1 MAPPP
6 PRELLAVIEAALLGA
21 APPSPAQRVELL
33 HAVRDA
39 APAFR
44 ALLSY
49 PGPKASDRTQVESK
63 EVRLPDMPPITLD
76 DTDVQTA
83 LKLSDELNLNEIE
96 CVRLLVDANREWVL
110 YGREPLEI
118 YRLAAG
124 LWYMERRDLITS
136 LYILLRSV
144 ALGQGLDA
152 DLMSEIEEQI
162 QPLFIDGLR
171 QRLIALV
178 KELNREEPAGIGRPS
193 SERYVLDFRGA
204 LVERRAIVSRE
215 RLSLS
220 HCLAL
225 SALIKLMSPKE
236 VKDVFSILKDCAAEA
251 NQNTSV
257 EFQITYGVLFS
268 LVATFISDALST
280 SHDKGSLLL
289 SDSSFRREFHELV
302 MRTGNNMTVEGFVG
316 VVRLAW
322 SVHLM
327 LTQDRSNSREMS
339 DIWSCLEIIC
349 RQNSFE
355 FLRER
360 VLKTAAY
367 QNDDEDIVYMYTG
380 YTHKLMMCFISH
392 PTSRDKIKEIKEKA
406 MTALS
411 PYGPPRDHRE
421 DPARNGEQAGQ
432 ATNEPFVSL
441 LELIREIYQK
451 EPDLVHANEELW
463 TFVIYAG
470 EDHTNTQTLVA
481 FLGLLSILASTEV
494 GAAKVYELLQG
505 KVYRSVGWSTLFD
518 CLSIY
523 EEKFKKS
530 IQSSASILPDFPE
543 GDAQALVAYLA
554 VLQKVVEN
562 GNPMER
568 RKWFPDIE
576 PLFKL
581 LSYENVPPYLK
592 GALRNSIAAFIKV
605 SPLLKDAIWNYLEQY
620 DLPVVTAPLG
630 NHTATQIYD
639 MRFELN
645 EVEARRESYPS
656 TISFLKLIN
665 ALIAEERNISDKGR
679 RFMGIFKFVYDD
691 VFGPFPQR
699 AYTDPHEKWEL
710 ALACLEHFRMV
721 LSMYDINDDDIYPS
735 VNTSAPSSIERQ
747 LPLLEL
753 LKDFMSGKV
762 AFRNIMNIILV
773 GVDSLINERTTQTY
787 GILLEKTVHLSLE
800 ICILVMDR
808 DLALADVFRPL
819 YQPLDVILAQN
830 HRQIIALLE
839 FVRYDYLPQIQQ
851 CSIKIMSIL
860 SSRIVGLVQ
869 LLLKADV
876 GKTVIE
882 DYAACLEFRF
892 DDFQVVQDTK
902 DDVGVLILQLLVDNI
917 CRPAPNITHL
927 LLRFDVNGSIER
939 TVLKPK
945 SHYSCLKVILDN
957 LEKVT
962 KPDINAL
969 LHEFSFQLL
978 YELCLDPLTCVPV
991 MDLLSTKKYQFF
1003 SKHVGTIGITP
1014 LPKRN
1019 TNQSLRI
1026 SMLHER
1032 AWLLKMLA
1040 LALHLSDISSSVYR
1054 EACVAIL
1061 YHTFGQCAENFQST
1075 SLFHARDASTGISN
1089 EPANRNKVLDLLEVL
1104 QFRCPETSMKYP
1116 PLLSNLGVESKIEEI
1131 LRNSAASEFGG
1142 VYYYSERGDRLID
1155 LVAFHEKLLQLSQEL
1170 NSQLNESEKGEL
1182 KESVHHLLKWAWRYN
1197 KNLEEQAAQLHMLT
1211 GWSQIVEVAVS
1222 RRMSLLENRSQLLF
1236 ELLDASLS
1244 ATTSPDCSVKM
1255 AYVLTNVS
1263 LTCMAKLRDER
1274 FICPAGAD
1282 SDAVTCLDIISSKQL
1297 PNAACNSLLFKLVM
1311 AILRNESSETL
1322 RRRQYALLLSYFQ
1335 YCRSIL
1341 DSDVPP
1347 SVLRFLLLEE
1357 QEADDDDFTLQK
1369 VLKEHNELARANF
1382 SIIRKEAQAIVDLVT
1397 KDAVHGS
1404 ETGKAISFYVLDAL
1418 ISIDNEKYFLN
1429 QLQSRG
1435 ILRSCLSDV
1444 THYLSKDSSF
1454 TSESSQR
1461 FCTVDAQFSLLLRI
1475 SHHYGKHGSQILLS
1489 MGALQ
1494 NLSSCNLM
1502 GVQKKGNS
1510 RAISNIIKERAGEI
1524 DKRRS
1529 LISPILRLVTSFTS
1543 LVDSDDF
1550 LEVKNK
1556 IVREIVD
1563 FAKQHQSVFNSI
1575 LRENMSGANL
1585 FTLERLSLVVS
1596 ILSKV
1601 WAYEENEECSYIQ
1614 DLFALM
1620 HSLFSLDF
1628 GSLNF
1633 MQSPNMIENQKSELI
1648 VFSLCFS
1655 LISYLYVLATKKTM
1669 RFQVSYDHNSDQQQ
1683 PTLQMVSDLLNS
1695 ITLALE
1701 RVAEEKYMLL
1711 NKVRDLN
1718 ELSRKEVDEIIKLCM
1733 KQDCISPN
1741 DNIRKRRYIAMID
1754 LCCMAGNRDQLITL
1768 LLQIAECAVT
1778 ILLVHFQDEACAK
1791 DLSPFSDELLPVLER
1806 LEHLKED
1813 KVGRNLKLFHRSVT
1827 TLKEMTIRSMTV

>member
-162 QPLFIDGLR
+162 QPLFNDGLR
-171 QRLIALV
+171 QRIIALV
-178 KELNREEPAGIGRPS
+178 KELNREEPSGIGRPS

-257 EFQITYGVLFS
+257 ELQITYGVLFS

-280 SHDKGSLLL
+280 SHEKGSLSS
-289 SDSSFRREFHELV
+289 SDSSFRHEFHELV
-302 MRTGNNMTVEGFVG
+302 MRTGNNTTVEGFVG

-355 FLRER
+355 FLQER

-411 PYGPPRDHRE
+411 PYGPPRDQRE

-451 EPDLVHANEELW
+451 EPELVHANEELW

-523 EEKFKKS
+523 EENFKKS
-530 IQSSASILPDFPE
+530 IQSSASMLPDFPE

-581 LSYENVPPYLK
+581 LGYENVPPYLK

-605 SPLLKDAIWNYLEQY
+605 SPLLKDAIWSYLEQY

-630 NHTATQIYD
+630 HHTATQIYD

-665 ALIAEERNISDKGR
+665 ALIAEERYISDKGR
-679 RFMGIFKFVYDD
+679 RFMGIFKFVYED

-699 AYTDPHEKWEL
+699 AYTDPQEKWEL

-721 LSMYDINDDDIYPS
+721 LSMYDINDDDIYAS

-800 ICILVMDR
+800 IFILVMDR

-892 DDFQVVQDTK
+892 DDFQVVEDTK

-917 CRPAPNITHL
+917 SRPAPNITHL

-1003 SKHVGTIGITP
+1003 SKHVGTIGVTP

-1032 AWLLKMLA
+1032 AWLLKTLA

-1061 YHTFGQCAENFQST
+1061 YHTFGQCADNFQST
-1075 SLFHARDASTGISN
+1075 SLFHSRDASTGISN

-1104 QFRCPETSMKYP
+1104 QFRCPDSLMKYP
-1116 PLLSNLGVESKIEEI
+1116 PLLSNLGVESKIEDI
-1131 LRNSAASEFGG
+1131 LRNSATSEFGG

-1155 LVAFHEKLLQLSQEL
+1155 LDAFHEKLLQLSQEL

-1347 SVLRFLLLEE
+1347 LVLRFLLLEE

-1382 SIIRKEAQAIVDLVT
+1382 SIIRKEAQAIVDSVT

-1404 ETGKAISFYVLDAL
+1404 EAGKAISFYVLDAL

-1444 THYLSKDSSF
+1444 TNYLSKDSSF

-1475 SHHYGKHGSQILLS
+1475 SHQYGKHGSQILLS

-1524 DKRRS
+1524 DKKRS
-1529 LISPILRLVTSFTS
+1529 LIAPVLRIVTSFTS
-1543 LVDSDDF
+1543 LVDSADF

-1620 HSLFSLDF
+1620 HSIFSLDF

-1648 VFSLCFS
+1648 VFGLCFS
-1655 LISYLYVLATKKTM
+1655 LVSYLYVLATKKNM

-1695 ITLALE
+1695 ITVALE

-1741 DNIRKRRYIAMID
+1741 DNIRKRRYVAMID

-1791 DLSPFSDELLPVLER
+1791 DISPFSDELLPVLER

-1813 KVGRNLKLFHRSVT
+1813 KIGRNLKLFHRSVT

>member
-1 MAPPP
+1 MAPLP
-6 PRELLAVIEAALLGA
+6 PRELLSVIEAALLGSA
-21 APPSPAQRVELL
+21 APSPAQRVELL

-44 ALLSY
+44 TLLSY

-63 EVRLPDMPPITLD
+63 EVRLPGMPPITLD

-124 LWYMERRDLITS
+124 LWYMERRDLITA

-144 ALGQGLDA
+144 ALDQGLDA

-162 QPLFIDGLR
+162 QPLFNDGLR
-171 QRLIALV
+171 QRIIALV

-220 HCLAL
+220 HCLSL
-225 SALIKLMSPKE
+225 SALIKLMSPRE
-236 VKDVFSILKDCAAEA
+236 VKDVFSILKDCAAEG
-251 NQNTSV
+251 NQNSSV
-257 EFQITYGVLFS
+257 ELQITYGVLFS

-280 SHDKGSLLL
+280 LEKASLSS

-302 MRTGNNMTVEGFVG
+302 TRTGNNSTIEGFVG

-327 LTQDRSNSREMS
+327 LTQDRSNTREMS

-355 FLRER
+355 FLREQ

-411 PYGPPRDHRE
+411 PYGPPRGHRE
-421 DPARNGEQAGQ
+421 DLGRNGEQVDQ
-432 ATNEPFVSL
+432 PTKEPFVSL
-441 LELIREIYQK
+441 LELVREIYQK
-451 EPDLVHANEELW
+451 EPELGNGNDELW

-481 FLGLLSILASTEV
+481 FLGLLSTLASTEV

-505 KVYRSVGWSTLFD
+505 KTYRSVGWSTLFD

-530 IQSSASILPDFPE
+530 IQSSANIPPDFPE

-568 RKWFPDIE
+568 KKWFPDIE

-592 GALRNSIAAFIKV
+592 GALRNSITAFIKV

-620 DLPVVTAPLG
+620 DLPVVTATLG
-630 NHTATQIYD
+630 HHTATQVYD

-656 TISFLKLIN
+656 TISFLRLIN
-665 ALIAEERNISDKGR
+665 ALIVEERNISDKGR
-679 RFMGIFKFVYDD
+679 RFMGIFKFVYED

-699 AYTDPHEKWEL
+699 AYADPLEKWEL

-721 LSMYDINDDDIYPS
+721 LSMYDIKDDDIYAS
-735 VNTSAPSSIERQ
+735 VNTLAPSSIERQ

-773 GVDSLINERTTQTY
+773 GVDSLIKERTTQTY
-787 GILLEKTVHLSLE
+787 GIILEKAVHLSLE
-800 ICILVMDR
+800 IFILVMER

-819 YQPLDVILAQN
+819 YQPLDVILAQS
-830 HRQIIALLE
+830 HRQIVALLE

-851 CSIKIMSIL
+851 CSIKIMGIL

-876 GKTVIE
+876 GKMVIE

-892 DDFQVVQDTK
+892 DDFQVIEDTK

-927 LLRFDVNGSIER
+927 LLGFDVNGSIEQ

-945 SHYSCLKVILDN
+945 SHYSCLKIILEN
-957 LEKVT
+957 LEKAT
-962 KPDINAL
+962 KPEINAL

-978 YELCLDPLTCVPV
+978 YELCLDPLTCGPV

-1003 SKHVGTIGITP
+1003 SKHVGTIGVTP

-1019 TNQSLRI
+1019 SNQSLRI

-1040 LALHLSDISSSVYR
+1040 LALHISDISSSVYR

-1075 SLFHARDASTGISN
+1075 SLFDSRALTSISDV
-1089 EPANRNKVLDLLEVL
+1089 PAKRNKVLDLLEVL
-1104 QFRCPETSMKYP
+1104 QFRCPDTSMKYP
-1116 PLLSNLGVESKIEEI
+1116 QLLSNLGIESKIEEI
-1131 LRNSAASEFGG
+1131 LRNSATFENGG

-1155 LVAFHEKLLQLSQEL
+1155 LDAFHEKLLQMSQEL
-1170 NSQLNESEKGEL
+1170 NSQLSESEKAGL

-1222 RRMSLLENRSQLLF
+1222 RRMSLFEDRSQLLF
-1236 ELLDASLS
+1236 ELLDASLN

-1274 FICPAGAD
+1274 FICPAGTD

-1297 PNAACNSLLFKLVM
+1297 PNAACNSLLFKLMM
-1311 AILRNESSETL
+1311 ATLRNESSETL

-1335 YCRSIL
+1335 YCSSIL

-1357 QEADDDDFTLQK
+1357 QEGDDEDITLQK
-1369 VLKEHNELARANF
+1369 VLKEHNELAHANF

-1404 ETGKAISFYVLDAL
+1404 EAGKAISFYVLDAL
-1418 ISIDNEKYFLN
+1418 ISIDHDKYFLN

-1444 THYLSKDSSF
+1444 TNYLSKDSSLA
-1454 TSESSQR
+1454 SESSQR

-1475 SHHYGKHGSQILLS
+1475 SHHYGKHGAQILLS

-1502 GVQKKGNS
+1502 GGQKKGNP
-1510 RAISNIIKERAGEI
+1510 RAVSKIVKERIGEI
-1524 DKRRS
+1524 DKKRS
-1529 LISPILRLVTSFTS
+1529 LITPVLRIVTSFTS
-1543 LVDSDDF
+1543 LVDSADF

-1563 FAKQHQSVFNSI
+1563 FVKQHQSVFNSI
-1575 LRENMSGANL
+1575 LRENMTGANL
-1585 FTLERLSLVVS
+1585 LTLEQLSMAVS

-1614 DLFALM
+1614 DLFYLM
-1620 HSLFSLDF
+1620 HSVFSLDF

-1633 MQSPNMIENQKSELI
+1633 MQSPNMIENHKSELI
-1648 VFSLCFS
+1648 AFGLCFS
-1655 LISYLYVLATKKTM
+1655 LVSYLYVLATKKNM
-1669 RFQVSYDHNSDQQQ
+1669 RFQVSYGHNSDQQH

-1701 RVAEEKYMLL
+1701 RVGEEKYMLL
-1711 NKVRDLN
+1711 NKIRDLN
-1718 ELSRKEVDEIIKLCM
+1718 ELSRKEVDEIIKVCM

-1768 LLQIAECAVT
+1768 LLQITECAVT
-1778 ILLVHFQDEACAK
+1778 ILLIHFQDDASAK
-1791 DLSPFSDELLPVLER
+1791 GLSSFSDELLPVLER

-1813 KVGRNLKLFHRSVT
+1813 KVGRSLKLFHRSVT
-1827 TLKEMTIRSMTV
+1827 TLKEMTIRTMTL